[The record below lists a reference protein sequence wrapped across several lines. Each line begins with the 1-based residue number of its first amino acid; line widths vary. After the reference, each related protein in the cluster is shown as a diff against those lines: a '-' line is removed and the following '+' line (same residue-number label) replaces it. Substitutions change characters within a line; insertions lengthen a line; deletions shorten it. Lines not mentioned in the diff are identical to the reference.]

1 MTISDGAPYDP
12 AHFDALR
19 RPLRIGPLTAK
30 NRIEAA
36 PTLVCLANVDGSAST
51 ELVDYYRAKARGG
64 AGIVTVGESAID
76 SDYGITHAGQLFLD
90 HDNKIP
96 GLSRIADGIHRY
108 GALASIEL
116 CHGGGQTMPG
126 LIGDR
131 PPIAP
136 SVMTSQLHE
145 ALLGRKIDVQVMDRD
160 LIEQVIENYAQ
171 AALRVKKAGF
181 DMILLHG
188 GHGWL
193 LAQFTSPRTNRRTD
207 EYGGSLENRARF
219 PLRVLSRVRELCGPE
234 LAIEYRF
241 SADEL
246 VPGGLTQEE
255 GLQFAKLIEDHVDL
269 FHASCGT
276 MGEMRLIPYVHP
288 AYFLPQGKNVHFAAR
303 LKQTV
308 SKPVTA
314 VGAVVDLDL
323 AERIIATGQADMVG
337 MARALL
343 ADPCLPGKTFHGFQ
357 EEVIPCIRCN
367 ECLARVARF
376 IPVRCAVNPW
386 AGIETEMAALPPV
399 SPLPRKVVVVG
410 GGPAGLQ
417 AAITAAER
425 GHKVV
430 LFERSFSLGGNL
442 SAAAGP
448 GFKDELKRFLR
459 FLRSRVSA
467 LGVDVRLG
475 VMADA
480 WRVAAEKPDRLII
493 AVGADPIRPAIPG
506 IEEAGAVWAGDV
518 CSGDA
523 ETGDRVV
530 VAGGGGIGCE
540 TALHLARQG
549 KQVTV
554 VEMLP
559 EAALDFNFINR
570 GMLLELLAEAG
581 AEVRTG
587 AKVVEIRAD
596 GVTVQEMPEA
606 GSGAAPGAAAGAAGG
621 IRMDIPADTV
631 VLALGMTPRS
641 IVVDELR
648 NAAPRVFVVGDCVRP
663 RHIIDAVH
671 EGFHSVAEL

>member
-1 MTISDGAPYDP
+1 MTDAAAYDP
-12 AHFDALR
+12 TRFDALR
-19 RPLRIGPLTAK
+19 QPLRFGRLTAK

-36 PTLVCLANVDGSAST
+36 PTLVCLANVDGSATT

-64 AGIVTVGESAID
+64 AAIVTVGESAID

-90 HDNKIP
+90 HDSKIP
-96 GLSRIADGIHRY
+96 GLSRIADAIHRY
-108 GALASIEL
+108 GALASIEM

-136 SVMTSQLHE
+136 SVMSSKLHE
-145 ALLGRKIDVQVMDRD
+145 TLLGRKIDVQVMTAEM
-160 LIEQVIENYAQ
+160 IEQVVENYAQ

-181 DMILLHG
+181 DMCLLHG

-219 PLRVLSRVRELCGPE
+219 PLRVLSRIRELCGPE
-234 LAIEYRF
+234 FGIEYRF

-246 VPGGLTQEE
+246 VPDGLSQDE
-255 GLQFAKLIEDHVDL
+255 GVEFAKLIEDHVDL
-269 FHASCGT
+269 FHTSCGI
-276 MGEMRLIPYVHP
+276 MGELEHVPYIHP
-288 AYFLPQGKNVHFAAR
+288 AYFLPQGVNVHFATR
-303 LKQTV
+303 LKQAV

-323 AERIIATGQADMVG
+323 AEKIVQSGQADLVAMG
-337 MARALL
+337 RALL

-357 EEVIPCIRCN
+357 DEVTPCIRCN

-376 IPVRCAVNPW
+376 IPVRCATNPW
-386 AGIETEMAALPPV
+386 AGLETEMARMT
-399 SPLPRKVVVVG
+399 PLSMTAPKKVVVVG

-425 GHKVV
+425 GHHVV
-430 LFERSFSLGGNL
+430 VFEKSFSLGGNL
-442 SAAAGP
+442 IAAAGP

-459 FLRSRVSA
+459 YLRGRVEA
-467 LGVDVRLG
+467 LGVDVRVG
-475 VMADA
+475 VVADA
-480 WRVAAEKPDRLII
+480 ALVEAESPDRLVI
-493 AVGADPIRPAIPG
+493 AVGAEPCRPDIPG
-506 IEEAGAVWAGDV
+506 MEEARTLWAGDV

-523 ETGDRVV
+523 DTGERVV

-549 KQVTV
+549 RKVTV

-559 EAALDFNFINR
+559 EAARDFNFINR
-570 GMLLELLAEAG
+570 GMLLEVMAKAG
-581 AEVRTG
+581 VELRTG
-587 AKVVEIRAD
+587 LKVVEIRPTGVVAED
-596 GVTVQEMPEA
+596 G
-606 GSGAAPGAAAGAAGG
+606 GG
-621 IRMDIPADTV
+621 ECSDISADTV

-641 IVVDELR
+641 RLVEQLR
-648 NAAPRVFVVGDCVRP
+648 HAAPRVFVAGDCVTP

-671 EGFHSVAEL
+671 EGFYSVVEL

>member
-1 MTISDGAPYDP
+1 
-12 AHFDALR
+12 
-19 RPLRIGPLTAK
+19 
-30 NRIEAA
+30 
-36 PTLVCLANVDGSAST
+36 
-51 ELVDYYRAKARGG
+51 
-64 AGIVTVGESAID
+64 
-76 SDYGITHAGQLFLD
+76 
-90 HDNKIP
+90 
-96 GLSRIADGIHRY
+96 
-108 GALASIEL
+108 
-116 CHGGGQTMPG
+116 
-126 LIGDR
+126 
-131 PPIAP
+131 
-136 SVMTSQLHE
+136 
-145 ALLGRKIDVQVMDRD
+145 
-160 LIEQVIENYAQ
+160 
-171 AALRVKKAGF
+171 
-181 DMILLHG
+181 MILLHG

-219 PLRVLSRVRELCGPE
+219 PLRVLSRIRELCGPE
-234 LAIEYRF
+234 LGIEYRF

-255 GLQFAKLIEDHVDL
+255 GLRVRKLIEDHVDL

-288 AYFLPQGKNVHFAAR
+288 AYFLPQGKNVHFATR

-323 AERIIATGQADMVG
+323 AEKIVATGQADVVA

-386 AGIETEMAALPPV
+386 AGIETETATLPAV
-399 SPLPRKVVVVG
+399 SPAAKKVVVVG

-442 SAAAGP
+442 LAASGP

-459 FLRSRVSA
+459 FLRARVVT

-480 WRVAAEKPDRLII
+480 ARVAAEQPDRLII
-493 AVGADPIRPAIPG
+493 AVGAEPARPAIPG
-506 IEEAGAVWAGDV
+506 IEEAGRRVG
-518 CSGDA
+518 GGRLHRRR
-523 ETGDRVV
+523 GDRC
-530 VAGGGGIGCE
+530 AGGGGRRRRHR
-540 TALHLARQG
+540 LRDR
-549 KQVTV
+549 
-554 VEMLP
+554 P
-559 EAALDFNFINR
+559 
-570 GMLLELLAEAG
+570 
-581 AEVRTG
+581 
-587 AKVVEIRAD
+587 
-596 GVTVQEMPEA
+596 
-606 GSGAAPGAAAGAAGG
+606 APGAAGQAGDGG
-621 IRMDIPADTV
+621 
-631 VLALGMTPRS
+631 G
-641 IVVDELR
+641 
-648 NAAPRVFVVGDCVRP
+648 NAARSGSRLQLHQPGDAARTAGRSRGGGANRGEGRRDPGRRSDRGGGPRRSGRARRLGRLPARRP
-663 RHIIDAVH
+663 RARA
-671 EGFHSVAEL
+671 SPRTPWSLRWA